1 MAAVWIGIRRR
12 IRLPKMMI
20 DEFLLMIIVAGMGLT
35 VAYLRAE
42 FVLHR
47 RFKTVEQERLSVKH
61 ELHANRLEPEQI
73 DVPVAS
79 FRYQQHCL
87 SKESALCAPDE
98 LPPTVCSIKSVDVGI
113 ARHREL
119 A

>member
-1 MAAVWIGIRRR
+1 
-12 IRLPKMMI
+12 MI

-42 FVLHR
+42 YVLHR
-47 RFKTVEQERLSVKH
+47 RFKAAERERLSVRH
-61 ELHANRLEPEQI
+61 ELHANRLQPKQI
-73 DVPVAS
+73 DVPVAAL
-79 FRYQQHCL
+79 RNHQHCL

-98 LPPTVCSIKSVDVGI
+98 LPPTVYSRKSADVGN